1 MRLKVSQHIFID
13 STFHHPPN
21 FYQFLILMYKDIITG
36 IKMPG
41 IYVLMNSKEEVLYLW
56 NKMTPA
62 NTSIAWIKL
71 GDETIQVLTGLIVD
85 GLQISYNK
93 DDTYTVHFYFYNAS
107 FSKDVDQEYV
117 QAAKILLGEE

>member
-1 MRLKVSQHIFID
+1 MKLTLTLSDQTVID
-13 STFHHPPN
+13 LSDATYTTKFST
-21 FYQFLILMYKDIITG
+21 ICKT
-36 IKMPG
+36 
-41 IYVLMNSKEEVLYLW
+41 KEEVLYLW
-56 NKMTPA
+56 EKMTPA

-93 DDTYTVHFYFYNAS
+93 DDTYTVHFYFYGAS
-107 FSKDVDQEYV
+107 YAKDIDQEYV